1 MSDWISVFEVDELPQ
16 GAQRSFALDD
26 INVIIINLKGEFF
39 AIEDCC
45 THDGGTLSDG
55 EIDGEEIICPRHFA
69 SFSIKTGEVTAPPA
83 YESIHTFPLRVHK
96 EMIQI
101 RDDRFDS

>member
-1 MSDWISVFEVDELPQ
+1 MSDWISVCAADELPQ
-16 GAQRSFALDD
+16 GSQHVFALDD
-26 INVIIINLKGEFF
+26 ISVIIINLNGDYY

-69 SFSIKTGEVTAPPA
+69 SFSIKTGEVITPPA
-83 YESIHTFPLRVHK
+83 YEAIHTFPLRMHEK
-96 EMIQI
+96 MIQI